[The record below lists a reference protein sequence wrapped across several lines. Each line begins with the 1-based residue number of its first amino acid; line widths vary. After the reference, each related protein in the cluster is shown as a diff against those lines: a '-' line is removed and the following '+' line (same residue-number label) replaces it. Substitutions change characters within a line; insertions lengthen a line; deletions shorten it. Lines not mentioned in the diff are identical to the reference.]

1 MLYFL
6 VSWLVHLTP
15 VISTYSEL
23 HYMEMY
29 YANFAEL
36 KNSIYQTVQDLM
48 KFDKITS
55 PFALV
60 GYQID
65 YFSPSQIQ
73 RTLME

>member
-23 HYMEMY
+23 HYMEMH

-36 KNSIYQTVQDLM
+36 KKLHLSNRSGFNEIW
-48 KFDKITS
+48 
-55 PFALV
+55 
-60 GYQID
+60 
-65 YFSPSQIQ
+65 
-73 RTLME
+73 

>member
-23 HYMEMY
+23 HYMEMH

-36 KNSIYQTVQDLM
+36 KKNSIYETVRDHHLI
-48 KFDKITS
+48 FSFST
-55 PFALV
+55 
-60 GYQID
+60 
-65 YFSPSQIQ
+65 YFSVAKFV
-73 RTLME
+73 

>member
-1 MLYFL
+1 
-6 VSWLVHLTP
+6 
-15 VISTYSEL
+15 
-23 HYMEMY
+23 MEMY

-36 KNSIYQTVQDLM
+36 SNGYQTVQDLM